1 MKQEVNPKKR
11 RIVWIICGAVLVVIG
26 AIVAFLFLRAPKENP
41 VPHMTFE
48 QCLAY
53 TTKDTPDAKIGVIVL
68 KNGAANISF
77 YGNNAGR
84 IPYDGY
90 EFEIGSLTKTIT
102 AALIMRAEAE
112 GTLNLSDRISR
123 FLTLPDRAY
132 DPTIARLLTHQ
143 SGYKSYYFERPM
155 IGNFFSGENTFYNVS
170 RGMMRR
176 RIGKIRLQDHDYPF
190 SYSNFGVSVLGL
202 VLEEIYQTSYPELAT
217 AFVQQEL
224 GMLHTRIS
232 DGTGNLTGYWNWAED
247 DAYLPAGALISTADD
262 MAIYAR
268 AMLKGSPDNLARAQ
282 QPIAK
287 IDATTDQLGSLGIRM
302 DSIGAT
308 WIIDDVNG
316 IVWHNGGTS
325 NYSSYLGFDPAHK
338 IAVVILT
345 NLSPDYRI
353 PATVLGAKLLLELQ
367 NQVG

>member
-11 RIVWIICGAVLVVIG
+11 RIIWIICGAVLVVVG
-26 AIVAFLFLRAPKENP
+26 AIVAFLVLRTPTENP
-41 VPHMTFE
+41 LQQMTFE

-53 TTKDTPDAKIGVIVL
+53 TTNDTPDAKIGFIVL

-77 YGNNAGR
+77 YGNNGGR

-112 GTLNLSDRISR
+112 GALNLSDRISR
-123 FLTLPDRAY
+123 FLNLPDRAY

-143 SGYKSYYFERPM
+143 SGYKGYYLERPM
-155 IGNFFSGENTFYNVS
+155 IRNFFSEGNSFYHVS
-170 RGMMRR
+170 RSMMRR
-176 RIGKIRLQDHDYPF
+176 RIGKIRLQDHDYPY

-202 VLEEIYQTSYPELAT
+202 VLEEIYQTSYSDLVN

-224 GMLHTRIS
+224 GMMHTRVS
-232 DGTGNLTGYWNWAED
+232 DGTGNLTGYWNWAAD

-262 MAIYAR
+262 MALYAR
-268 AMLKGSPDNLARAQ
+268 DMLGGSPDCLERAQ

-287 IDATTDQLGSLGIRM
+287 IGATTDELSSLGIRM

-316 IVWHNGGTS
+316 IIWHNGGTS
-325 NYSSYLGFDPAHK
+325 NYSSYLGFDPAQK

-367 NQVG
+367 GQAG